1 MSHDQLSDYRK
12 IVEKLLSNDPFSNW
26 MEIEII
32 NVKEGFCKI
41 RCIIREEM
49 INGFNVAHGGI
60 IYSLA
65 DTALAFSAA
74 TGGAVAL
81 ALDNSISYTKKA
93 KLGDTLTASSE
104 AINITRRT
112 GLYNVKVT
120 NQSSEVIAVMKGTVY
135 RTSDIL

>member
-112 GLYNVKVT
+112 GLYNVKIT

>member
-93 KLGDTLTASSE
+93 KLGNTLTASSE

>member
-12 IVEKLLSNDPFSNW
+12 IVEKLLSNDPFSKW